1 MDKITG
7 KKLAVIGST
16 GSIGTQTLE
25 VAQLL
30 GIEISSL
37 TANRNVN
44 LMEQQARRFKPDL
57 VAMADEKAARD
68 LALRIADTN
77 IKVAS
82 GQSGVVEAAQIEAD
96 IVISALVGMSGL
108 VPTMA
113 AIRQGNRRIALA
125 NKETLVCAGG
135 LFTKAIEEHGCE
147 LIPVDSEHSAIFQCL
162 AAGRREELS
171 RIILTAS
178 GGPFREMPKEE
189 LASVTKER
197 ALQHPNWDMG
207 AKVTIDS
214 ATMMNKGLEVIEA
227 MHLFNVTPDMIH
239 VLVHPQSIV
248 HSAVEF
254 VDNSVIAQMGV
265 PDMRLPIEL
274 AITWPQRKASLTGRL
289 DLAGAGAL
297 TFFEP
302 DFEKFS
308 CLKLALE
315 VAERRDG
322 ASVVMNAANEIAV
335 RLFLEDKIGF
345 LDIYKTVSK
354 AVDKFGGTVLS
365 TIDDVL
371 ECDMETRHKVF
382 EWEGY

>member
-1 MDKITG
+1 M
-7 KKLAVIGST
+7 
-16 GSIGTQTLE
+16 
-25 VAQLL
+25 
-30 GIEISSL
+30 
-37 TANRNVN
+37 
-44 LMEQQARRFKPDL
+44 
-57 VAMADEKAARD
+57 
-68 LALRIADTN
+68 
-77 IKVAS
+77 
-82 GQSGVVEAAQIEAD
+82 
-96 IVISALVGMSGL
+96 
-108 VPTMA
+108 
-113 AIRQGNRRIALA
+113 
-125 NKETLVCAGG
+125 
-135 LFTKAIEEHGCE
+135 
-147 LIPVDSEHSAIFQCL
+147 
-162 AAGRREELS
+162 
-171 RIILTAS
+171 
-178 GGPFREMPKEE
+178 
-189 LASVTKER
+189 
-197 ALQHPNWDMG
+197 
-207 AKVTIDS
+207 
-214 ATMMNKGLEVIEA
+214 
-227 MHLFNVTPDMIH
+227 
-239 VLVHPQSIV
+239 
-248 HSAVEF
+248 
-254 VDNSVIAQMGV
+254 DNSVIAQMGV

-345 LDIYKTVSK
+345 LDIYKIVSK

>member
-7 KKLAVIGST
+7 KRLAVLGST

-30 GIEISSL
+30 GVEISSL
-37 TANRNVN
+37 AANRNVA
-44 LMEQQARRFKPDL
+44 LMERQARQFKPKL
-57 VAMADEKAARD
+57 VAMADENAARE
-68 LALRIADTN
+68 LALRLADTD

-82 GQSGVVEAAQIEAD
+82 GQRGVIDAAEADAD
-96 IVISALVGMSGL
+96 IVVSALVGMSGL

-125 NKETLVCAGG
+125 NKETLVCAGK
-135 LFTKAIEEHGCE
+135 LFTKAIEENGCE

-162 AAGRREELS
+162 AAGRHEELS

-178 GGPFREMPKEE
+178 GGPFREIPKEE
-189 LASVTKER
+189 LKFVTKER
-197 ALQHPNWDMG
+197 ALKHPNWDMG

-227 MHLFNVTPDMIH
+227 MHLFNVTPDKIH
-239 VLVHPQSIV
+239 VLVHPQSVV

-254 VDNSVIAQMGV
+254 ADNSVIAQMGV

-274 AITWPQRKASLTGRL
+274 AITWPQRKKSLTDKL
-289 DLAGAGAL
+289 DLAEIGSL

-302 DFEKFS
+302 DLEKFG

-315 VAERRDG
+315 VAGRHDG
-322 ASVVMNAANEIAV
+322 APVVMNAANEIAV

-345 LDIYKTVSK
+345 MDIGKIVSR
-354 AVDKFGGTVLS
+354 AVDSLGKTQLS
-365 TIDDVL
+365 TIDDIL
-371 ECDMETRHKVF
+371 ECDRETRRKVS